1 MDATTLP
8 SLTSSNLSLVAL
20 IVGALLAGVHL
31 IALVAPESSIAW
43 ARTVPRSRF
52 WATILLA
59 LATLWT
65 LFMAATTDLGEFS
78 PMRNAIMTG
87 IVVAAFLLWKFVP
100 DFLSSRSL
108 GLLLLLAAHPV
119 LETTFLQ
126 TGLLKIALAGL
137 AYAWAL
143 AGLFLVGMP
152 YLHRDAIAW
161 VSGKRWLWNL
171 HCWAGLLYGLF
182 LLLAGLKLQILG

>member
-1 MDATTLP
+1 MD
-8 SLTSSNLSLVAL
+8 SINLSSPNLPLVAL
-20 IVGALLAGVHL
+20 LIGALLAGVHL
-31 IALVAPESSIAW
+31 FGLVAPESCITW

-52 WATILLA
+52 WGTTLLA

-65 LFMAATTDLGEFS
+65 LYTASTTDLGEFS
-78 PMRNAIMTG
+78 PMRTTIMTG

-108 GLLLLLAAHPV
+108 GFLLLLAAHPV

-126 TGLLKIALAGL
+126 TGLLKIALAAL

-161 VSGKRWLWNL
+161 VSEKRWLWKL

-182 LLLAGLKLQILG
+182 LLGAALKLQILG

>member
-1 MDATTLP
+1 
-8 SLTSSNLSLVAL
+8 
-20 IVGALLAGVHL
+20 
-31 IALVAPESSIAW
+31 
-43 ARTVPRSRF
+43 
-52 WATILLA
+52 
-59 LATLWT
+59 
-65 LFMAATTDLGEFS
+65 
-78 PMRNAIMTG
+78 
-87 IVVAAFLLWKFVP
+87 
-100 DFLSSRSL
+100 
-108 GLLLLLAAHPV
+108 V

-126 TGLLKIALAGL
+126 TGVLKIALAGL